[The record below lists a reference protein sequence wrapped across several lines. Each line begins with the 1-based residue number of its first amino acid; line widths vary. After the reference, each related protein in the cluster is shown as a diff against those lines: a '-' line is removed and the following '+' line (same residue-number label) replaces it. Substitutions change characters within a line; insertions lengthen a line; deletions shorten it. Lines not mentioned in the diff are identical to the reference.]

1 MYKSPIELLITDV
14 CNQVL
19 EQQNEAIHQAVLH
32 YVPNVDRDELV
43 KALEYDRSQYE
54 EGYMDGKADA
64 MDELVKC
71 KYCRWWTAI
80 DETSFGYC
88 NHISYY
94 VENTEPPILGE
105 NWFCCGGERK
115 IG

>member
-64 MDELVKC
+64 MAELVRC
-71 KYCRWWTAI
+71 VDCNYRRG
-80 DETSFGYC
+80 DFFG
-88 NHISYY
+88 
-94 VENTEPPILGE
+94 G
-105 NWFCCGGERK
+105 FCCSLHKGLAMVTDESFCSYGERK
-115 IG
+115 DNE

>member
-1 MYKSPIELLITDV
+1 MYKSPIELLITDI

-64 MDELVKC
+64 MAELVRCKDCKHYGYEPYDNGDKC
-71 KYCRWWTAI
+71 CVRWEEWI
-80 DETSFGYC
+80 FPF
-88 NHISYY
+88 
-94 VENTEPPILGE
+94 END
-105 NWFCCGGERK
+105 FCSCGERK
-115 IG
+115 DND